1 MGDISISDFSHL
13 MKHSHFI
20 RKLSFHIHLQSLILQ
35 AQSESQCPFHRMFP
49 SLYVIWYAKHLSST
63 LESYPKVQRFCAII
77 CITVTVLLT
86 LLTFILLSLFKSVPF
101 ITSEIY
107 DIQNPNSGNLP
118 FRWCLRFCCSK
129 IHHSQRNMWENC
141 LFTYVPWSQYIVWS

>member
-1 MGDISISDFSHL
+1 MRPFIQSDLYVHRIHWPHCEVLVGDISISDFSHL

-49 SLYVIWYAKHLSST
+49 SLYGIWFSQHLPSA
-63 LESYPKVQRFCAII
+63 LESYPKVQRFCAIT

-86 LLTFILLSLFKSVPF
+86 LLTCILLSLFKSVPF
-101 ITSEIY
+101 IASGSYEIP
-107 DIQNPNSGNLP
+107 NPNRGNLP
-118 FRWCLRFCCSK
+118 FR
-129 IHHSQRNMWENC
+129 
-141 LFTYVPWSQYIVWS
+141 

>member
-1 MGDISISDFSHL
+1 

-20 RKLSFHIHLQSLILQ
+20 MKLSFHIHLQSLILQ

-63 LESYPKVQRFCAII
+63 LESYPKVLRFCAIT

-86 LLTFILLSLFKSVPF
+86 LLTFILVSLFKSVPF
-101 ITSEIY
+101 IASGSYEIP
-107 DIQNPNSGNLP
+107 NPNRGNLP
-118 FRWCLRFCCSK
+118 FKWFLRFFCWTKTPCPKEACGESVYLFMYLC
-129 IHHSQRNMWENC
+129 HSTLNEVKAWN
-141 LFTYVPWSQYIVWS
+141 